1 MKSNEELG
9 KKLIKIND
17 LSTSLAIIIGEK
29 NELKRNQEELGLE
42 VTDFEDIDT
51 YENNFKNIESLYE
64 EKKKGNSIF
73 YKKPG
78 KNSLIW
84 STLKKQNGTSRP
96 SPRK

>member
-1 MKSNEELG
+1 LIPTFRDRIKAHGEKLSSAELLKSNEELG

-64 EKKKGNSIF
+64 EKKRWTHF
-73 YKKPG
+73 
-78 KNSLIW
+78 L
-84 STLKKQNGTSRP
+84 
-96 SPRK
+96 